1 MEIIKQDELK
11 RKLRAGNFAPVY
23 FLYGNEPY
31 LIQYDITLLKKAT
44 VTALPEMNYKYYDTD
59 HDAQEIY
66 SVAFGVPMLSLK
78 KCIVISGCNLKNIS
92 EKELNVYIDL
102 CENPSD
108 VSVVIFTFG
117 NEDIALDNSYKAKTQ
132 PKAYKKLADAVIKGG
147 GVVAEINHLTT
158 GEIVKTLVSGAAR
171 RSCILEPNVARYMIE
186 RCSDDLTT
194 LLCEIEKLCA
204 YLKDGRITT
213 ELIDRISTRSVSARI
228 FDMSKAVLQNNI
240 SGSMD
245 ILSDLLYQ
253 KVNPQDILREL
264 SKSYIDIFRMSAA
277 ARSNVSVSTVAEDF
291 SYKNRSFV
299 LNTAAG
305 YAKRLT
311 NGQIEKSL
319 VELTKADLMLKG
331 GSRMPKSVI
340 LEMLIVKLL
349 MIAQKGESAV

>member
-11 RKLRAGNFAPVY
+11 RKLRAGQIAPVY

-31 LIQYDITLLKKAT
+31 LIQYDTELIKKTT

-59 HDAQEIY
+59 HNADEIY

-78 KCIVISGCNLKNIS
+78 KCVVVSDCNLKGMS
-92 EKELNVYIDL
+92 EKELKVYLDL

-108 VSVVIFTFG
+108 VSVVVFTFG
-117 NEDIALDNSYKAKTQ
+117 GADIALDNSYKSKTQ
-132 PKAYKKLADAVIKGG
+132 PKAYKKLAEAVIKGG

-171 RSCILEPNVARYMIE
+171 RHCILEPNVARYMIE

-194 LLCEIEKLCA
+194 LLCETEKLCA
-204 YLKDGRITT
+204 YLKDGKITT
-213 ELIDRISTRSVSARI
+213 ELIDKICNRSVSARI

-240 SGSMD
+240 TGSMD

-253 KVNPQDILREL
+253 KVNPQEILREL

-277 ARSNVSVSTVAEDF
+277 ARANVPVSVVAKDF
-291 SYKNRSFV
+291 SYNNRSFV

-305 YAKRLT
+305 YAKRLSAR
-311 NGQIEKSL
+311 QIEESL
-319 VELTKADLMLKG
+319 SELSKTDLMLKG
-331 GSRMPKSVI
+331 GSRMPKSTI

-349 MIAQKGESAV
+349 MIAQKGEGAV